1 MTPTRALAADMGQNS
16 KAVRDPARI
25 GTVSAR
31 ITGEDV
37 AAKDTA
43 HASHGIRLTRRRRG
57 KRVVERRD
65 GDEGMMGGVSE

>member
-1 MTPTRALAADMGQNS
+1 MTPTRALAVDMGQNS
-16 KAVRDPARI
+16 KAVRDPASI

-37 AAKDTA
+37 AAKDAA